1 MPAMSYVLLSL
12 TPNHISRFPFR
23 RTTSS
28 KQQYACIIALLFT
41 FGFACVAAAQAHKV
55 TVLHTFES
63 IPDGASPYLG
73 SLIKDAEG
81 NLYGTA
87 QMGGDYDCR
96 TGEPEFPGCGV
107 VFKLDSR
114 CVGQSL
120 RYHPIW
126 GRSQLRRVGGGR
138 LWHGVQAE

>member
-1 MPAMSYVLLSL
+1 MSYVLLSL

-63 IPDGASPYLG
+63 IPDGASPYLLAAI
-73 SLIKDAEG
+73 SLATMSTAAE
-81 NLYGTA
+81 
-87 QMGGDYDCR
+87 QC
-96 TGEPEFPGCGV
+96 
-107 VFKLDSR
+107 S
-114 CVGQSL
+114 
-120 RYHPIW
+120 
-126 GRSQLRRVGGGR
+126 RSQPSRRRQVGASR
-138 LWHGVQAE
+138 ERRTL